1 MKVLVV
7 GGGAAGLMAAGA
19 ALRQGHEV
27 TVLEHMEK
35 PAQKILVTGKG
46 RCNVTNDCT
55 AEEFLH
61 HVRTNPRFLFSSLGA
76 FPPAKTMELFESL
89 GVELKVERGR
99 RVFPVSD
106 KAEEIRQA
114 LLRYADGADI
124 VHDGAKKLLLEP
136 LAQPEEAPAAP
147 EDPRHPK
154 KKKPGPAYRCVGVR
168 GTSGREYKAD
178 AVLVATGGLS
188 YPTTGST
195 GDGYKLAQQAGH
207 TLVEPVPS
215 LVSLVSHDADCKK
228 MMGLALKNVT
238 LTLHEDGKA
247 IFEEQGEMLF
257 THFGISGPLT
267 LSASSHLGDMKK
279 HKYEA
284 FIDLKPALSEEQLYD
299 RITRDFAL
307 LANHAAQGALV
318 KLLPSSMQPV
328 MVARWGI
335 DPATRANQITREQKR
350 ELVQLMKHWRV
361 SIDARGD
368 LAHAVITSGGVSVR
382 EVDPKT
388 MQSKKALGLYFAGE
402 VLDVDAY
409 TGGYNLQI
417 AFCTAQ
423 SFANHLEL
431 TSQSASQTAP
441 SLGQQRLPPAV
452 ERRQPGWR
460 GLSGWKFQIHR
471 EGDIKMISVAIDGP
485 AGAGKSTLARRL
497 AADFGYIYV
506 DTGAMFRTIG
516 LYALRAGKEPKDNE
530 AVDALLPNITLEFA
544 FIEGEQHIYLNGE
557 DVSTAIRTEEVGMAA
572 SAVGANPAVRAFLL
586 EMQRDMAKTQNILM
600 DGRDIGTVVLP
611 NATVKIFLTA
621 SPEARATRRW
631 KEYQQKGIDTPYEDV
646 LADVKQRDY
655 QDTHRAAAPL
665 KQADDAVLLDTSEL
679 NFEQSFEAMKK
690 IITEKVR

>member
-76 FPPAKTMELFESL
+76 FPPARTMELFESL

-147 EDPRHPK
+147 EDPRRPK

-195 GDGYKLAQQAGH
+195 GDGYKLARQAGH
-207 TLVEPVPS
+207 ALVEPVPS

-409 TGGYNLQI
+409 TGGYNLQL

-423 SFANHLEL
+423 SFANNL
-431 TSQSASQTAP
+431 
-441 SLGQQRLPPAV
+441 
-452 ERRQPGWR
+452 
-460 GLSGWKFQIHR
+460 
-471 EGDIKMISVAIDGP
+471 
-485 AGAGKSTLARRL
+485 
-497 AADFGYIYV
+497 
-506 DTGAMFRTIG
+506 
-516 LYALRAGKEPKDNE
+516 
-530 AVDALLPNITLEFA
+530 
-544 FIEGEQHIYLNGE
+544 
-557 DVSTAIRTEEVGMAA
+557 
-572 SAVGANPAVRAFLL
+572 
-586 EMQRDMAKTQNILM
+586 
-600 DGRDIGTVVLP
+600 
-611 NATVKIFLTA
+611 
-621 SPEARATRRW
+621 
-631 KEYQQKGIDTPYEDV
+631 
-646 LADVKQRDY
+646 
-655 QDTHRAAAPL
+655 
-665 KQADDAVLLDTSEL
+665 
-679 NFEQSFEAMKK
+679 
-690 IITEKVR
+690 

>member
-124 VHDGAKKLLLEP
+124 VHAGAKKLLLEP

-147 EDPRHPK
+147 EDPRRPK

-195 GDGYKLAQQAGH
+195 GDGYKLARQAGL

-423 SFANHLEL
+423 SFANHLE
-431 TSQSASQTAP
+431 
-441 SLGQQRLPPAV
+441 
-452 ERRQPGWR
+452 
-460 GLSGWKFQIHR
+460 
-471 EGDIKMISVAIDGP
+471 
-485 AGAGKSTLARRL
+485 
-497 AADFGYIYV
+497 
-506 DTGAMFRTIG
+506 
-516 LYALRAGKEPKDNE
+516 
-530 AVDALLPNITLEFA
+530 
-544 FIEGEQHIYLNGE
+544 
-557 DVSTAIRTEEVGMAA
+557 
-572 SAVGANPAVRAFLL
+572 
-586 EMQRDMAKTQNILM
+586 
-600 DGRDIGTVVLP
+600 
-611 NATVKIFLTA
+611 
-621 SPEARATRRW
+621 
-631 KEYQQKGIDTPYEDV
+631 
-646 LADVKQRDY
+646 
-655 QDTHRAAAPL
+655 
-665 KQADDAVLLDTSEL
+665 
-679 NFEQSFEAMKK
+679 
-690 IITEKVR
+690 

>member
-1 MKVLVV
+1 MANVLIV

-19 ALRQGHEV
+19 AVRQGHKV
-27 TVLEHMEK
+27 TVLEHMDK
-35 PAQKILVTGKG
+35 PGQKILVTGKG

-55 AEEFLH
+55 AEEFLR

-106 KAEEIRQA
+106 KAEEIRLA
-114 LLRYADGADI
+114 LLRYAEGAEI

-136 LAQPEEAPAAP
+136 LAPAEEPAAAP
-147 EDPRHPK
+147 EDPRHTK
-154 KKKPGPAYRCVGVR
+154 KKKLGPAARCVGVR
-168 GTSGREYKAD
+168 GTSGKEYRAD

-195 GDGYKLAQQAGH
+195 GDG
-207 TLVEPVPS
+207 
-215 LVSLVSHDADCKK
+215 SLVSHDPDCKK

-238 LTLHEDGKA
+238 LTLFEDGKA
-247 IFEEQGEMLF
+247 IFDEQGEMLF

-279 HKYEA
+279 HTYYAE
-284 FIDLKPALSEEQLYD
+284 IDLKPALSEEQLYD

-335 DPATRANQITREQKR
+335 DPATKANQITREQKR
-350 ELVQLMKHWRV
+350 ELVHLCKHWKV
-361 SIDARGD
+361 PIDARGD

-423 SFANHLEL
+423 SFANNL
-431 TSQSASQTAP
+431 
-441 SLGQQRLPPAV
+441 
-452 ERRQPGWR
+452 
-460 GLSGWKFQIHR
+460 
-471 EGDIKMISVAIDGP
+471 
-485 AGAGKSTLARRL
+485 
-497 AADFGYIYV
+497 
-506 DTGAMFRTIG
+506 
-516 LYALRAGKEPKDNE
+516 
-530 AVDALLPNITLEFA
+530 
-544 FIEGEQHIYLNGE
+544 
-557 DVSTAIRTEEVGMAA
+557 
-572 SAVGANPAVRAFLL
+572 
-586 EMQRDMAKTQNILM
+586 
-600 DGRDIGTVVLP
+600 
-611 NATVKIFLTA
+611 
-621 SPEARATRRW
+621 
-631 KEYQQKGIDTPYEDV
+631 
-646 LADVKQRDY
+646 
-655 QDTHRAAAPL
+655 
-665 KQADDAVLLDTSEL
+665 
-679 NFEQSFEAMKK
+679 
-690 IITEKVR
+690 

>member
-1 MKVLVV
+1 MKVLVI

-76 FPPAKTMELFESL
+76 SPPAKTMELFESL

-114 LLRYADGADI
+114 LLRYAEGADI
-124 VHDGAKKLLLEP
+124 VRDGAKKLLLEP

-147 EDPRHPK
+147 ENPRHPK
-154 KKKPGPAYRCVGVR
+154 KKKPGPACRCVGVR
-168 GTSGREYKAD
+168 GTSGREYRAD

-195 GDGYKLAQQAGH
+195 GDGYKLAQPAGH
-207 TLVEPVPS
+207 PLVEPVPS

-279 HKYEA
+279 HRYEA

-335 DPATRANQITREQKR
+335 DPATKANQITREQKR
-350 ELVQLMKHWRV
+350 ELVQLVKHWRV

-423 SFANHLEL
+423 SFANN
-431 TSQSASQTAP
+431 
-441 SLGQQRLPPAV
+441 LG
-452 ERRQPGWR
+452 
-460 GLSGWKFQIHR
+460 
-471 EGDIKMISVAIDGP
+471 
-485 AGAGKSTLARRL
+485 
-497 AADFGYIYV
+497 
-506 DTGAMFRTIG
+506 
-516 LYALRAGKEPKDNE
+516 
-530 AVDALLPNITLEFA
+530 
-544 FIEGEQHIYLNGE
+544 
-557 DVSTAIRTEEVGMAA
+557 
-572 SAVGANPAVRAFLL
+572 
-586 EMQRDMAKTQNILM
+586 
-600 DGRDIGTVVLP
+600 
-611 NATVKIFLTA
+611 
-621 SPEARATRRW
+621 
-631 KEYQQKGIDTPYEDV
+631 
-646 LADVKQRDY
+646 
-655 QDTHRAAAPL
+655 
-665 KQADDAVLLDTSEL
+665 
-679 NFEQSFEAMKK
+679 
-690 IITEKVR
+690 